1 MLMQADSGS
10 MLVQAEWVKMLSEY
24 RKSAKQSRFANGLN
38 PLMNRANCPRFEV
51 LESR

>member
-38 PLMNRANCPRFEV
+38 PLMNRAKCPRFEV